1 MNKATISSPYSSVL
15 NAQPIAIFISLT
27 IHLGL
32 ILIFLM
38 IPATKVM
45 HQPQTIQIRF
55 YNPSEFS
62 TDSRKMS
69 AAKLSKP
76 DAIVLKDNI
85 KTMALKPVHKDI
97 PQETSVQKNSE
108 IIIAE
113 KTLPDEKPFATQ
125 NQNTTVLP
133 EKSKK
138 TSLALLKEIFKQA
151 LSNPNSEI
159 MDLQHSSTRKYL
171 FIRHWLGD

>member
-125 NQNTTVLP
+125 N
-133 EKSKK
+133 
-138 TSLALLKEIFKQA
+138 LA
-151 LSNPNSEI
+151 
-159 MDLQHSSTRKYL
+159 
-171 FIRHWLGD
+171 